1 MNLCHNRE
9 CASINGS
16 GGAVR
21 VSSASSLLSQHI
33 EGVIEVE
40 NSLLVRLTASQGAYT
55 KLANHPLFAT
65 AMIEK

>member
-9 CASINGS
+9 FASINGS
-16 GGAVR
+16 GGAVG

-40 NSLLVRLTASQGAYT
+40 NSLLVRLTASQGAYIRGT
-55 KLANHPLFAT
+55 VHIRN
-65 AMIEK
+65 